1 MDDGWRASKVLLGI
15 ILTVLLISILVFAW
29 QKFSRPVV
37 AEYDGQI
44 MDKWAGFSESDTG
57 SRAYYKLLVEDNS
70 GKRITV
76 IVDNETYTRAE
87 VGMRIKSSYKGVELS
102 GKPPRVS
109 R

>member
-1 MDDGWRASKVLLGI
+1 MDDGWRASNVLWGI
-15 ILTVLLISILVFAW
+15 ILAVLLISILVFAW
-29 QKFSRPVV
+29 QKFSRPLV

-44 MDKWAGFSESDTG
+44 RDKWAGLSESDTG

-87 VGMRIKSSYKGVELS
+87 VGMRIKSSDKGIELS
-102 GKPPRVS
+102 RKTARSKP
-109 R
+109 